1 MSQAPQSD
9 QPQQNRIDE
18 RALRRLRRYHRQSF
32 AATYFIVAL
41 PYVMAL
47 LTFIAAG
54 WAVAS
59 KIQAASSDTQ
69 LAAFKPFRIADT
81 VHASLGKAQGNL
93 ESDEESTKAGT
104 FQTATALEILQSPP
118 RTGLMG
124 WFGGL
129 FSSEADRGAIYSVA
143 SERADK
149 AARLAMG
156 FAIWPEPVASPMLSA
171 TPSRPAS
178 DPQSMSEA
186 CQEAT
191 LKLLK
196 EARPDIGSMRRHQSA
211 PRAGAAGT
219 S

>member
-1 MSQAPQSD
+1 
-9 QPQQNRIDE
+9 
-18 RALRRLRRYHRQSF
+18 
-32 AATYFIVAL
+32 
-41 PYVMAL
+41 MAL

-69 LAAFKPFRIADT
+69 LAAFKPYLIADT
-81 VHASLGKAQGNL
+81 VNASLKKAQ
-93 ESDEESTKAGT
+93 TIWKAMKKAQRPGPSRLRRRWR
-104 FQTATALEILQSPP
+104 FFRAQPP
-118 RTGLMG
+118 TGLVD
-124 WFGGL
+124 WLGGL

-149 AARLAMG
+149 SARLAMG
-156 FAIWPEPVASPMLSA
+156 FAIWPEPVASPELAA
-171 TPSRPAS
+171 TSGRSAS

-191 LKLLK
+191 LKQLK
-196 EARPDIGSMRRHQSA
+196 EARPDIGSIDVDQSA

-219 S
+219 P

>member
-1 MSQAPQSD
+1 
-9 QPQQNRIDE
+9 
-18 RALRRLRRYHRQSF
+18 
-32 AATYFIVAL
+32 
-41 PYVMAL
+41 MAL

-69 LAAFKPFRIADT
+69 LAAFKPYLIADT
-81 VHASLGKAQGNL
+81 VHASLTKAQGNL

-118 RTGLMG
+118 RTGLVD

-156 FAIWPEPVASPMLSA
+156 FAHL
-171 TPSRPAS
+171 
-178 DPQSMSEA
+178 
-186 CQEAT
+186 
-191 LKLLK
+191 
-196 EARPDIGSMRRHQSA
+196 
-211 PRAGAAGT
+211 AGAGCFARAVGDVKPAGLGSAEHERGVSGSDAEAVLKKAQAGYWINRRRPKRT
-219 S
+219 TRRRRWNLLTANA